1 MDESHGKTVGQVREL
16 AGWIGAG
23 RKLTQTGRITLA
35 DARTLVELLETGD
48 QMDPVIGDRMFKT
61 KSSEEL
67 YHLNLLVEWAKAAR
81 LLRVA
86 GGRLLPV
93 KKNARLLDRPDG
105 LWNALFEAVPR
116 IGSAVLVSG
125 WLESVFS
132 QEYAAGLRTLLHR
145 LYAARGPV
153 AGDALRRAVWQA
165 VTAPYILD
173 DVRPER
179 LRGWR
184 GSNDRDVR
192 LLLDALAALGAVR
205 SDDDTVEL
213 TGQGRRAVAVM
224 RGEPLPGDPV
234 FQLRIDLEDIVEP
247 AVWRRVLVPAAARLD
262 QAHAVFQAVMGWEN
276 SHMHAFTVDGVQYG
290 RANTELD
297 FGDERGVTLGALL
310 KEGGSLAYT
319 YDFGDSWDHRVMVE
333 HRLAAEA
340 DRSYPVCVAG
350 SGACPPEDCG
360 GAAAYEDLKRT
371 LADPTRTE
379 HDDLV
384 RWLGLDSGVE
394 FDPAGF
400 TPGEANDRLQQM

>member
-1 MDESHGKTVGQVREL
+1 MREL
-16 AGWIGAG
+16 VGWIGAG

-35 DARTLVELLETGD
+35 DARTLVELLGTGD
-48 QMDPVIGDRMFKT
+48 QMDPVIGDRRFKT

-67 YHLNLLVEWAKAAR
+67 YHLNLLAEWAKAAR

-173 DVRPER
+173 DVPPER
-179 LRGWR
+179 LWAWR

-192 LLLDALAALGAVR
+192 LLLEALAALGAVR

-213 TGQGRRAVAVM
+213 TGQGRRAVA
-224 RGEPLPGDPV
+224 
-234 FQLRIDLEDIVEP
+234 
-247 AVWRRVLVPAAARLD
+247 
-262 QAHAVFQAVMGWEN
+262 
-276 SHMHAFTVDGVQYG
+276 
-290 RANTELD
+290 
-297 FGDERGVTLGALL
+297 
-310 KEGGSLAYT
+310 
-319 YDFGDSWDHRVMVE
+319 
-333 HRLAAEA
+333 AEA

-360 GAAAYEDLKRT
+360 GAGAYEDLKRT

-379 HDDLV
+379 HADLV
-384 RWLGLDSGVE
+384 RWLGLDSGVG
-394 FDPAGF
+394 FDPARF